1 MRARLAAALL
11 LPALQPLPA
20 AAQISADPA
29 QAGAAAYCETINQG
43 LGVDQAELR
52 ANQAM
57 AETLLVGSD
66 PLAAGLLVNT
76 PALQERWRYLVAS
89 LCPDAPAG
97 NDPMGLPP
105 L

>member
-1 MRARLAAALL
+1 MALRPAAALL
-11 LPALQPLPA
+11 IALQPLA
-20 AAQISADPA
+20 GTAQFSADPA

-43 LGVDQAELR
+43 LGVEQAELR

-57 AETLLVGSD
+57 ADILLTGSD

-89 LCPDAPAG
+89 LCPNTPAAAG
-97 NDPMGLPP
+97 SLDLPR